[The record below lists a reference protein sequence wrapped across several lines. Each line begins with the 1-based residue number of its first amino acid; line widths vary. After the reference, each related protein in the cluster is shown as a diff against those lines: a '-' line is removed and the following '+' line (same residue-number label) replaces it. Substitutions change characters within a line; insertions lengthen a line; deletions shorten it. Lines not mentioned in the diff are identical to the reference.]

1 MFKGHRV
8 IVIGDTHDSPH
19 IKQDRFKWIGK
30 YIKSVNPDYIIQ
42 IGDWASF
49 DSLSYFQK
57 NSTQAGKL
65 KDAFMVD
72 IDSMRTSIDLLD
84 KYIDNDRIPRHV
96 TFGNHEQRV
105 YKFEENIPEIAG
117 MMKKELHDSFDTRN
131 WKRSP
136 YGAFK
141 NIAGVSF
148 THCPLNIM
156 GKEYGGKNCEV
167 QVANDATNDIVFGH
181 THKFRDW
188 KAPKIGDKNY
198 VRIINVGCALP
209 FNHVEEYA
217 KLNLTG
223 WSWGIVELGI
233 WDKHIQESQF
243 ISMDRLEKQ
252 YGL

>member
-1 MFKGHRV
+1 MFKGHR
-8 IVIGDTHDSPH
+8 IIIIGDAHDSPK

-30 YIKSVNPDYIIQ
+30 YIKECKPDYIIQ

-57 NSTQAGKL
+57 NSSQAGKL
-65 KDAFMVD
+65 KDAYMED
-72 IDSMRTSIDLLD
+72 IESLRKAIDILD
-84 KYIDNDRIPRHV
+84 KAIGNPRIPRHV

-105 YKFEENIPEIAG
+105 YKFEEAIPEIEG
-117 MMKKELHDSFDTRN
+117 MMKNELHNTFIERN
-131 WKRSP
+131 WKFSP

-141 NIAGVSF
+141 IIGGVSF

-156 GKEYGGKNCEV
+156 GKEYGGKNGEI

-188 KAPKIGDKNY
+188 KSPKIGNKNY
-198 VRIINVGCALP
+198 VRDN
-209 FNHVEEYA
+209 
-217 KLNLTG
+217 
-223 WSWGIVELGI
+223 
-233 WDKHIQESQF
+233 HIQESQF

-252 YGL
+252 YA